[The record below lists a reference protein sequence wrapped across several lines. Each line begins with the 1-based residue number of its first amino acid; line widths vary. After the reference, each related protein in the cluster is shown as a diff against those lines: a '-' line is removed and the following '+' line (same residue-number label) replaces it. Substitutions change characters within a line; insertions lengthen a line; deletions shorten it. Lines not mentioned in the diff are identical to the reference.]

1 MPPSDP
7 KPQPTPASPAAAD
20 IARRL
25 HSLAAGDFDAA
36 EAVIDGLKSEIDRC
50 AAVIP
55 AVSEE
60 TKKE

>member
-1 MPPSDP
+1 MSLFDS
-7 KPQPTPASPAAAD
+7 KPQPTPPSPATAD

-25 HSLAAGDFDAA
+25 HSLAVGDFDAA
-36 EAVIDGLKSEIDRC
+36 EAVIAGIKSEIDNC

-55 AVSEE
+55 TASEE